1 MDRGTLNVNEQILWQ
16 TTCYAKCS
24 KEGRHIF
31 NRCHK
36 IDILL
41 YKISE
46 LTIKNTRIIPITIVG
61 ILTIAALLLRLAFIH
76 YTVISNPIH
85 DARQYVTYG
94 YNLLEHHIFSS
105 QMPSNPKKP
114 PQPDAFRSPGY
125 PLLMAAAIYWGG
137 AKGFYPTILFWQTII
152 GSLMVPLTFML
163 ACRIIP
169 FQLALGA
176 ALLVCISP
184 HLISMTSYLLSETLF
199 SLTLILAVLFF
210 VEAMLRKK
218 AIIFAVSGLSFGMA
232 FLVNETAMLLP
243 LALLIVFWLASK
255 GYLKKKPFQLW
266 PSHMV
271 IFLAVFIIF
280 PVGWSIR
287 NHISLSEKA
296 QSGYNRALNTLTHGT
311 YPGFIYKNSAYK
323 YFPYREDPRQPEFSS
338 SVNALTSILWERI
351 KKRPLRYLSWYL
363 VEKPYYLWSWNILQ
377 GQGDVYIYPVT
388 TSLYFSSKWANVT
401 RIFMKV
407 LHPFILIFAVIGFI
421 LWFKGVTTIE
431 TKTKNDLIQSI
442 LFIILI
448 YYTLLYTL
456 FASWPRYSVPLRPF
470 LYIWSLWSLK
480 HVLSILSKEHPIFAA
495 EI

>member
-1 MDRGTLNVNEQILWQ
+1 MTLEM
-16 TTCYAKCS
+16 
-24 KEGRHIF
+24 
-31 NRCHK
+31 K
-36 IDILL
+36 IDFH
-41 YKISE
+41 KISE
-46 LTIKNTRIIPITIVG
+46 LINRHSRPFYITMIG
-61 ILTIAALLLRLAFIH
+61 ILTIAALLLRLAYIQH
-76 YTVISNPIH
+76 TYIPDPIRA
-85 DARQYVTYG
+85 DARQYVMYG
-94 YNLLEHHIFSS
+94 YNLLEHQVFSS
-105 QMPSNPKKP
+105 QISKEPRKP

-125 PLLMAAAIYWGG
+125 PLLMALAIYWGG
-137 AKGFYPTILFWQTII
+137 ARGFYPTILFWQAII
-152 GSLMVPLTFML
+152 GCLMVPLTFML
-163 ACRIIP
+163 ASRIISI
-169 FQLALGA
+169 QLALVA
-176 ALLVCISP
+176 ALFVCISP
-184 HLISMTSYLLSETLF
+184 HLVSMTAYLLTETLF
-199 SLTLILAVLFF
+199 GLTLILAALFF

-243 LALLIVFWLASK
+243 LALLIVLWLASK
-255 GYLKKKPFQLW
+255 YYLKNKPFQLS

-271 IFLAVFIIF
+271 IFLAVFITF
-280 PVGWSIR
+280 PLGWSIR

-363 VEKPYYLWSWNILQ
+363 VEKPYYLWSWNMLQ

-388 TSLYFSSKWANVT
+388 TSLYLSSKYANVT

-421 LWFKGVTTIE
+421 LWFKGVTTLE
-431 TKTKNDLIQSI
+431 TKTKNDLIQLI

-456 FASWPRYSVPLRPF
+456 FAPWPRYSVPLRPF
-470 LYIWSLWSLK
+470 LYILSLWSFK
-480 HVLSILSKEHPIFAA
+480 NILAIPSKDRPIFPANN
-495 EI
+495 